1 MKKLFALL
9 ISSMM
14 ILGASCSEKSTDSSS
29 ESAQKTDSASNSSTA
44 AIDYDSLEVVRWE
57 SDHITYDYIEELDK
71 YSDIAVIGTFT
82 KNSTT
87 VSDFDKINGFEQEVL
102 TNIYSYNTVKVEK
115 VLKGDVNVGD
125 EITVIQDCGIHDG
138 KLVTFSDMKPM
149 KKGDQWIFFLRYD
162 STYEGHWCMG
172 DYYGRFPVPEAQT
185 ATLSRTV
192 TADSKAQLEG
202 EIEKMTNEDFG
213 VYDDVSPMRELYYDV
228 ITHYDCTLQ

>member
-1 MKKLFALL
+1 MKKLFALI
-9 ISSMM
+9 ISSML
-14 ILGASCSEKSTDSSS
+14 IFGASCSEKSTDSSS
-29 ESAQKTDSASNSSTA
+29 ESAPKTDSASSSSIA
-44 AIDYDSLEVVRWE
+44 PIDYDSLEVVRWE
-57 SDHITYDYIEELDK
+57 SDRITYDNIDELDR
-71 YSDIAVIGTFT
+71 YGDIAVIGTFT
-82 KNSTT
+82 DNSTT

-102 TNIYSYNTVKVEK
+102 TNIYSYNTIKVEK

-125 EITVIQDCGIHDG
+125 EITAIQDCGIHDG
-138 KLVTFSDMKPM
+138 KLVTFSDMEPM
-149 KKGDQWIFFLRYD
+149 KKGDQWIFFLSYD
-162 STYEGHWCMG
+162 STYEGYWCMG
-172 DYYGRFPVPEAQT
+172 DYNGRFPVPKTQT